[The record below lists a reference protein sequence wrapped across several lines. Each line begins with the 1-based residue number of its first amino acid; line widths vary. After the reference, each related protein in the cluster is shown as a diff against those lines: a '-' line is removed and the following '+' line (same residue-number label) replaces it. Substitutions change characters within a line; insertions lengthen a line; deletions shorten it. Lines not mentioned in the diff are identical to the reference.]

1 MIGCLRK
8 LQRFFLK
15 PSRRTVLLAL
25 DHGLSEGMTPGIAK
39 IPELLANADKTGLQG
54 VILNKGLA
62 RAHAAS
68 LSPEVLLVVQL
79 SAGTRH
85 GIPSYNKSVVCSIPE
100 AQRLGAD
107 AVCMQLNI
115 GNDLEDRMLS
125 DFGMVTDEAH
135 LAGLPVIAVLY
146 PRGGQI
152 VNEFDSSLISHCI
165 RLGGELGADL
175 ICTPFSNDAASFG
188 EAIAASPAPV
198 LVAGGPSQ
206 PEFDGVLRMLKEALE
221 CGASGVT
228 IGRNIFQRPNS
239 EECLEKIV
247 KLVHG
252 EE

>member
-8 LQRFFLK
+8 LQRFFLN

-25 DHGLSEGMTPGIAK
+25 DHGLSEGMAPGIAT
-39 IPELLANADKTGLQG
+39 IPELIENAHKNSLQG
-54 VILNKGLA
+54 IILNKGLA

-85 GIPSYNKSVVCSIPE
+85 GIPSYNKSVVCSIPA

-115 GNDLEDRMLS
+115 GNDLEDRMIS
-125 DFGMVTDEAH
+125 DFGMLTDEAH
-135 LAGLPVIAVLY
+135 LAGLPVIALLY

-152 VNEFDSSLISHCI
+152 VNEFDPSLIAHCI

-175 ICTPFSNDAASFG
+175 ICTPFSGEASSFG
-188 EAIAASPAPV
+188 DAIAASPAPV
-198 LVAGGPSQ
+198 LVGGGPSQ
-206 PEFDGVLRMLKEALE
+206 PEFSGELKMIGEALE
-221 CGASGVT
+221 CGASGVC
-228 IGRNIFQRPNS
+228 IGHNIFQRPDPLQCM
-239 EECLEKIV
+239 EQIV
-247 KLVHG
+247 RLVHG

>member
-8 LQRFFLK
+8 LQRFFLN

-39 IPELLANADKTGLQG
+39 IPGLLENAHKTGIQG
-54 VILNKGLA
+54 VILNKGLV
-62 RAHAAS
+62 RAHAAT

-85 GIPSYNKSVVCSIPE
+85 GIPPYNKSVVCSIPE
-100 AQRLGAD
+100 ALRLGAD

-115 GNDLEDRMLS
+115 GNDLEDRMLT
-125 DFGMVTDEAH
+125 DFGMLTDEAH
-135 LAGLPVIAVLY
+135 SAGLPIIAVLY

-175 ICTPFSNDAASFG
+175 ICTPFSDDAVSFG

-198 LVAGGPSQ
+198 LVTGGPSQ
-206 PEFDGVLRMLKEALE
+206 PDFDGVLRMLKDALE